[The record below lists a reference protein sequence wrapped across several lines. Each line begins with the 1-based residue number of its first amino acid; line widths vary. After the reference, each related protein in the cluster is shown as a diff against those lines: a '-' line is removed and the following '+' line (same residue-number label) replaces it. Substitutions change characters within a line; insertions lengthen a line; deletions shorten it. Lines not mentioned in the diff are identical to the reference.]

1 MSDQPEKPRNAYL
14 IKKYAELE
22 KMEPFTKKEIGELSK
37 RDRTFIRGIQISN
50 KLSKRNA
57 IKKYKDTIIKGND
70 FYKKLQKDTSTY
82 IKEYYPIK
90 DKKQKDMEIKE
101 PVKTGKRK
109 MRALPTEIKK
119 YINKI
124 SSKKVK
130 ARLAKAYKKYPD
142 ASLYELRYGVNSVK
156 AQKYRINNNRP
167 QQYEGRVIT
176 DKKKK

>member
-1 MSDQPEKPRNAYL
+1 MKNEYL

-22 KMEPFTKKEIGELSK
+22 QMEKFTAKEQSEFSK

-57 IKKYKDTIIKGND
+57 IKKYKDTIIKGDNY
-70 FYKKLQKDTSTY
+70 YKKLQKDTSTY

-90 DKKQKDMEIKE
+90 DKQHKDMGIKE
-101 PVKTGKRK
+101 PAKTGKRK
-109 MRALPTEIKK
+109 MRVTPTEIKK

-124 SSKKVK
+124 SSAKVK
-130 ARLAKAYKKYPD
+130 RRIASAYKKYPD
-142 ASLYELRYGVNSVK
+142 ASLYELRYGVNSDK

-167 QQYEGRVIT
+167 QQYEGRIINS
-176 DKKKK
+176 KK